1 MGEVRTPEHVGMS
14 ITCHK
19 MTQSRIIIQM
29 LNRHGH
35 GISYDEVQRED
46 TSWVNRQLD
55 ENYIVIPSNIKPERF
70 THAST
75 DISRFEYSVGKFW

>member
-1 MGEVRTPEHVGMS
+1 MGEVRTPKHVGMS

-19 MTQSRIIIQM
+19 MTQSKIIFQM

-46 TSWVNRQLD
+46 TSWANRQLN
-55 ENYIVIPSNIKPERF
+55 ENYIVIPSNIKPGIF
-70 THAST
+70 THPQL
-75 DISRFEYSVGKFW
+75 IIGIEPLIQYW